1 MLVQEL
7 MRDKLIKATKALLMV
22 NNVNLTGSRT
32 THFWAC
38 LRGSF

>member
-7 MRDKLIKATKALLMV
+7 MRDKLIKVTKALLMV
-22 NNVNLTGSRT
+22 NTVSLTGSRT

-38 LRGSF
+38 LGGT